1 MSKQKTSFRGLLCC
15 PKNPDILYSLAMASY
30 LAEDL
35 RIAGLSIHKAIG
47 CKKRE
52 NFILLRAVFPIF
64 TATGDKKQ
72 SERYLE
78 QFKQKVGDKKQDLVN
93 IQERIEKWLSVHK
106 KISKSR
112 FKGSHKRK
120 IRTLLEF

>member
-1 MSKQKTSFRGLLCC
+1 L
-15 PKNPDILYSLAMASY
+15 ASY

-52 NFILLRAVFPIF
+52 NFLLLRAVSPSLQQQDI
-64 TATGDKKQ
+64 KNNQ
-72 SERYLE
+72 SAILSNLSKRL
-78 QFKQKVGDKKQDLVN
+78 GDKKQDVFN
-93 IQERIEKWLSVHK
+93 IQERIEKWLSVHQ

-112 FKGSHKRK
+112 FKGSHKRR
-120 IRTLLEF
+120 IRTLLEFCLPLRKK